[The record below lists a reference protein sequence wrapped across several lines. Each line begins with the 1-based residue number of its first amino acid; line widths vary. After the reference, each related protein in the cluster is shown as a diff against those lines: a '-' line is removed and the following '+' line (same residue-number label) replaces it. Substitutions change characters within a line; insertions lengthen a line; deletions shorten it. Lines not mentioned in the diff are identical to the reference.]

1 MDLAFWNNK
10 LSDKR
15 MFIHGEEFEESEL
28 NVFKRIQEFKDEIL
42 KFNKTFSRLNQ
53 YLETMQNLTA
63 WK

>member
-1 MDLAFWNNK
+1 
-10 LSDKR
+10 

-28 NVFKRIQEFKDEIL
+28 NVFKRIQGFKDDIL
-42 KFNKTFSRLNQ
+42 KFNKTFSKLFQ